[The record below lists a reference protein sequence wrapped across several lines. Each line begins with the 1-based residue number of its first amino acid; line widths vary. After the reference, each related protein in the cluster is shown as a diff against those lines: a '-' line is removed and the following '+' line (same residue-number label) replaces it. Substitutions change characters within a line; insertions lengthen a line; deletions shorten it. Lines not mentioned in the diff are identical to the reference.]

1 MKKSFWP
8 FLSAVQVKT
17 SFITAAIVA
26 LILAGSLAHAQA
38 QEFSTLTFDENGHA
52 TISVNGGTPA
62 TDPGF
67 IDSNGFLAYQLPTFT
82 GLGDVA
88 IADPSVSCTSATT
101 CSDGLRFTNLTSDTT
116 GSVMEFMSQPGGGA
130 LADTG
135 FASNFSFDFVGATED
150 ASGNFSYEPS
160 GGCFPSR
167 DANCYIGTSANTI
180 VAVPE
185 PASLPLLGGGLLV
198 LSVLIGWEM
207 RRRSRG

>member
-1 MKKSFWP
+1 MKNSFRP

-17 SFITAAIVA
+17 SLITAAIVA
-26 LILAGSLAHAQA
+26 LFLAVSPAHAQTL
-38 QEFSTLTFDENGHA
+38 EFWTLTFDENGNA
-52 TISVNGGTPA
+52 TISVNAGTPVS
-62 TDPGF
+62 DPGF
-67 IDSNGFLAYQLPTFT
+67 IDSNGFLAYQLPLFT
-82 GLGDVA
+82 GTGDVA

-116 GSVMEFMSQPGGGA
+116 GTVLEFMSQPGGGA

-135 FASNFSFDFVGATED
+135 FASNFNFEFVGATEN
-150 ASGNFSYEPS
+150 ASGNFAYEP
-160 GGCFPSR
+160 GGCFPSF
-167 DANCYIGTSANTI
+167 DSNCYIGTSANTI

-185 PASLPLLGGGLLV
+185 PASLPLLGSGLLV